1 MNAHI
6 SGFSGDGVAPP
17 PDVIQVS
24 GIVKQFPGVKSLDDV
39 SFGVRGGEI
48 HALVGEN
55 GAGKST
61 LMKVLAGAYLPDE
74 GALCFDGQPVAW
86 KSPADAKAHGV
97 HIIYQELVLFP
108 QSSVAQNIFAGI

>member
-6 SGFSGDGVAPP
+6 AGVSGNGVAPP

-86 KSPADAKAHGV
+86 KSSGPLISRKRWR
-97 HIIYQELVLFP
+97 
-108 QSSVAQNIFAGI
+108 